1 MYIILLQ
8 GLRCLTTYDS
18 STGPYLVGLTGGI
31 ASGKSSILNRMVRLG
46 AFSIDCDKV
55 EQEVFGLDIRVVIR
69 SIPYLC
75 VGS

>member
-1 MYIILLQ
+1 MFIILLQ

-46 AFSIDCDKV
+46 AFPIDCDKV
-55 EQEVFGLDIRVVIR
+55 KQ
-69 SIPYLC
+69 
-75 VGS
+75 